1 MDNNQSKSCTK
12 CKTEKTLENYYRN
25 KNHSDGHHATCK
37 ECWSYKTKSAP
48 REIQDS
54 SICSKCN
61 IEKSNDN
68 YFQTRKFKCG
78 KQTICKEC
86 YTKVCTKCKIEK
98 TLENYF
104 FNNKLNDAHQSIC
117 KKCWAEYFTNN
128 EKRPCPKCKRP
139 IGRRH
144 MDAHLKLEWHSLI
157 N

>member
-25 KNHSDGHHATCK
+25 KNYSDGHHATCK
-37 ECWSYKTKSAP
+37 ECWSYKKKSAP

-61 IEKSNDN
+61 IEKSNN

-86 YTKVCTKCKIEK
+86 YTKVCTKCKTEK

-139 IGRRH
+139 IRRRH